1 MSRAFVK
8 ELDDV
13 LPAEP
18 AVQRPQSRPMTRRGL
33 AAFRERLAASTDD
46 AERRALEDLVAA
58 ALVIDPPADPATVA
72 FGATVTVEG
81 AGPKPRTFSIV
92 GEDEID
98 IESGRIGASSPLA
111 LALLGAKAGDTVVWR
126 RPAGPAN
133 LKIRTISYA
142 ELA

>member
-18 AVQRPQSRPMTRRGL
+18 TVQRPQSRPMTRQGL
-33 AAFRERLAASTDD
+33 AAFKERLANASD
-46 AERRALEDLVAA
+46 ANERQKLEELVATA
-58 ALVIDPPADPATVA
+58 VVVEPPEDTATVA
-72 FGATVTVEG
+72 FGATVTVSG
-81 AGPKPRTFSIV
+81 AAPKPRAFAIV

-98 IESGRIGASSPLA
+98 VESGKIGVSSPLA
-111 LALLGAKAGDTVVWR
+111 QALLGAKVGDVVVWR

-133 LKIRTISYA
+133 LTVNAISY
-142 ELA
+142 ET